1 MVAFDDLLHA
11 RLGGMQDAVNDWS
24 ETVKKLK
31 TLQEKAENG
40 MQRKAEKA
48 DWKGQNAGVTR
59 PFIKKTAKEF
69 GDAAKEAES
78 IRNILRDAHHEFKA
92 AKDKLKKIVDDAPKQ
107 GIHIDP
113 DGTVGYLVHPDRRPK
128 GYDGPKPKEGEFDR
142 VRADIK
148 EAVSA
153 ATEADETAARAL
165 RTLTGKDEN
174 NFSGTEYRSLKQA
187 AHAQDAED
195 AKAAAKLVAKGD
207 GASSEEI
214 ARLNK
219 YFTDNKG
226 DAYFAERFALEV
238 GVKGNLDY
246 WVDMGDPSDGS
257 RLAVDHQKQI
267 KELQQN
273 WSMTLA
279 EATHSHSPAMERWK
293 SDVISSGTDVVQSRG
308 TSAYGFQVM
317 SNLMRHGSFDTK
329 FLKDYG
335 SAVTVAE
342 RRMTHDGGLRPGQ
355 VWNAGLGMPPHLN
368 WDGKDLGRDP
378 MAGFMEALGHN
389 SKASTD
395 FFNSK
400 IEVPSDGHGDH
411 KPVDA
416 FKYFTKDRAW
426 VEDTYKDGY
435 GTKYGYDS
443 LGHALE
449 SAATGHAY
457 DAPTEGLKDTR
468 TLDNAKVVQK
478 IVGFYGSD
486 PKFSHEQGISDS
498 LGKIGSAYI
507 DEFNRSMEQ
516 ESIDSMRET
525 RNSPFGA
532 NLPDGTS
539 RFGTHYNDNLLFN
552 SGDAVNYLSIVSQ
565 SKEGHALLSAAQTVY
580 TAHTLG
586 VVGPDPTANE
596 LKNTDLT
603 DAHTMVRVSAETHG
617 ILDHSRMGQI
627 DQDYADDS
635 EEKKKAIA
643 QSSEWIKFGTEAV
656 VGGGLTIATEGAA
669 GPFVPLIADTVG
681 SAVVSGL
688 GMYTD
693 EAAEDHAENMDR
705 ELKKKYDDLQADT
718 LARGKEYTQMP
729 VDAYCDAPGWSE
741 ENRNFIQED
750 LTGLLKDSR
759 LHFGDSDLPD
769 PYKKKDD

>member
-11 RLGGMQDAVNDWS
+11 RLGSMQDAVNDWT

-31 TLQEKAENG
+31 TLQEKAEKG
-40 MQRKAEKA
+40 MQHKAEKA
-48 DWKGQNAGVTR
+48 DWKGQNAGITR

-69 GDAAKEAES
+69 SDAAKEAES
-78 IRNILRDAHHEFKA
+78 IRNILRDAHHEFQS
-92 AKDKLKKIVDDAPKQ
+92 AKDKLKKIVDDAPGQ
-107 GIHIDP
+107 GIRIDS
-113 DGTVGYLVHPDRRPK
+113 DGTVSYLIHPDRRAK
-128 GYDGPKPKEGEFDR
+128 DYDGPKPKQADFDH
-142 VRADIK
+142 VRSGIK
-148 EAVSA
+148 EAVTA

-165 RTLTGKDEN
+165 RTLTGKDDN
-174 NFSGTEYRSLKQA
+174 NFSGTEYKSLEQA
-187 AHAQDAED
+187 AHVQDAED

-219 YFTDNKG
+219 YLTDNKG

-257 RLAVDHQKQI
+257 RLALDHQKQI

-335 SAVTVAE
+335 NAVTVAE
-342 RRMTHDGGLRPGQ
+342 SKMTHNGALRPGQ
-355 VWNAGLGMPPHLN
+355 VWNAGLGMAPHLS

-389 SKASTD
+389 SRASTD

-400 IEVPSDGHGDH
+400 IDVPGEH

-416 FKYFTKDRAW
+416 FQYFTKDRAW
-426 VEDTYKDGY
+426 VDDTYKDGH

-457 DAPTEGLKDTR
+457 DAPAEGLKDTR

-478 IVGFYGSD
+478 IVEFYGSD

-507 DEFNRSMEQ
+507 DEFNRSLEQ
-516 ESIDSMRET
+516 DDPLSGREID
-525 RNSPFGA
+525 NSPFGA
-532 NLPDGTS
+532 NLANGTS
-539 RFGTHYNDNLLFN
+539 RFGAEYNDNLLFK
-552 SGDAVNYLSIVSQ
+552 SGDATNFMSIVAQ
-565 SKEGHALLSAAQTVY
+565 SKEGHAALSAAQTVY

-586 VVGPDPTANE
+586 VVGPEPGSAE
-596 LKNTDLT
+596 IKNTDMT
-603 DAHTMVRVSAETHG
+603 DAHTTVRVGAETHG

-627 DQDYADDS
+627 DQDYEKDS

-643 QSSEWIKFGTEAV
+643 ASTEWIKFGTEAV
-656 VGGGLTIATEGAA
+656 VGGGITIATDGVAS
-669 GPFVPLIADTVG
+669 PFVPLIADTVG

-688 GMYTD
+688 GMYAD
-693 EAAEDHAENMDR
+693 NEAESHAENMDK
-705 ELKKKYDDLQADT
+705 ELKKKYDDLQSDA
-718 LARGKEYTQMP
+718 LAEGKAYTRLP
-729 VDAYCDAPGWSE
+729 VTAYVNAPGWSE
-741 ENRNFIQED
+741 ENSNFVRED
-750 LTGLLKDSR
+750 LTGVLKSSR
-759 LHFGDSDLPD
+759 VQFTDSDLPD
-769 PYKKKDD
+769 PYKKDD

>member
-1 MVAFDDLLHA
+1 MVTFDDLLHA
-11 RLGGMQDAVNDWS
+11 RLGGLQESVNDWT
-24 ETVKKLK
+24 ETVKKLQK
-31 TLQEKAENG
+31 LQEKADNG
-40 MQRKAEKA
+40 MQRKADKA

-78 IRNILRDAHHEFKA
+78 IRNILRDAHHEFKS
-92 AKDKLKKIVDDAPKQ
+92 AKDKLKKIVDDAPGQ
-107 GIHIDP
+107 GIRIDP
-113 DGTVGYLVHPDRRPK
+113 DGSVSYLVHPDRRAK
-128 GYDGPKPKEGEFDR
+128 DYDGPKPKQGDFDH
-142 VRADIK
+142 VRAAIK
-148 EAVSA
+148 DAVTA

-195 AKAAAKLVAKGD
+195 AKAAAKIVAKGD
-207 GASSEEI
+207 DASSKEI

-219 YFTDNKG
+219 YLTDNKG
-226 DAYFAERFALEV
+226 DAYFAERFAVEV
-238 GVKGNLDY
+238 GVKGGLDY
-246 WVDMGDPSDGS
+246 WVDMGDPSDGA
-257 RLAVDHQKQI
+257 RLTFDHPKQI

-317 SNLMRHGSFDTK
+317 SNLMRHGSFHTK

-342 RRMTHDGGLRPGQ
+342 RKMTNDGALRPGQ
-355 VWNAGLGMPPHLN
+355 VWNAGLSMPPHLN

-468 TLDNAKVVQK
+468 TLDNAKIAQK

-498 LGKIGSAYI
+498 LGNIGSAYI

-516 ESIDSMRET
+516 DDPESGREVD
-525 RNSPFGA
+525 NSRFGA
-532 NLPDGTS
+532 NLADGTS
-539 RFGTHYNDNLLFN
+539 RFGANYNDNLLFK
-552 SGDAVNYLSIVSQ
+552 SGDATNFMSIVAQ
-565 SKEGHALLSAAQTVY
+565 GKEGHAALSAAQSVY

-586 VVGPDPTANE
+586 AVGPEPGSAEIKD
-596 LKNTDLT
+596 TDLT
-603 DAHTMVRVSAETHG
+603 DARTTVRVGAEIHG
-617 ILDHSRMGQI
+617 MLDHSRMGQI
-627 DQDYADDS
+627 DQDYEKDS

-643 QSSEWIKFGTEAV
+643 DSTEWIKFGTEAV
-656 VGGGLTIATEGAA
+656 VGGGVSIATEGVAS
-669 GPFVPLIADTVG
+669 PFVPLIADAAG
-681 SAVVSGL
+681 NAVVSGL
-688 GMYTD
+688 GMYAD
-693 EAAEDHAENMDR
+693 DAAESHAEHMDK
-705 ELKKKYDDLQADT
+705 ELKKKYDDLQSDA
-718 LARGKEYTQMP
+718 LAEGKAYTRLP
-729 VDAYCDAPGWSE
+729 VTAYVTAPGWSE
-741 ENRNFIQED
+741 ENSNYLREE
-750 LTGLLKDSR
+750 LTGVLKSSR
-759 LHFGDSDLPD
+759 VQFTDSDLPD
-769 PYKKKDD
+769 PYKKDD

>member
-11 RLGGMQDAVNDWS
+11 RLGGMQDAVNDWT

-31 TLQEKAENG
+31 TLQEKAEKG
-40 MQRKAEKA
+40 MQHKAEKA
-48 DWKGQNAGVTR
+48 DWKGQNAGITR

-78 IRNILRDAHHEFKA
+78 IRNILRDALADFKA
-92 AKDKLKKIVDDAPKQ
+92 SKKKLGDIVADAPAK
-107 GIHIDP
+107 GIRVGT
-113 DGTVGYLVHPDRRPK
+113 DGSVSYLVHPDRRGK
-128 GYDGPKPKEGEFDR
+128 DYDGPDPKQADFDH

-148 EAVSA
+148 AA
-153 ATEADETAARAL
+153 IDKATEADETTARAL
-165 RTLTGKDEN
+165 RTLTGKDDN
-174 NFSGTEYRSLKQA
+174 NFSGTEYKSLKQA
-187 AHAQDAED
+187 AHVQDAED

-219 YFTDNKG
+219 YLTDNKG

-257 RLAVDHQKQI
+257 RLALDHQKQI

-293 SDVISSGTDVVQSRG
+293 ADVISSGTDVVQSRG

-335 SAVTVAE
+335 NAVTVAE
-342 RRMTHDGGLRPGQ
+342 SKMTHNGALRPGQ
-355 VWNAGLGMPPHLN
+355 VWNAGLGMAPHLS
-368 WDGKDLGRDP
+368 WDGKDLGQDP

-400 IEVPSDGHGDH
+400 IDVPGH

-416 FKYFTKDRAW
+416 FQYFTKDRAW
-426 VEDTYKDGY
+426 VEDIYKDGY

-498 LGKIGSAYI
+498 LGKIGSSYI

-516 ESIDSMRET
+516 GSWDSMRAVE
-525 RNSPFGA
+525 NSPFGA
-532 NLPDGTS
+532 RLPNGAS
-539 RFGTHYNDNLLFN
+539 RFGADFDDKLLFN
-552 SGDAVNYLSIVSQ
+552 SSDAANYLSIVSQ
-565 SKEGHALLSAAQTVY
+565 TKEGHALLSAAQSVY

-586 VVGPDPTANE
+586 VVGPEPGSAE
-596 LKNTDLT
+596 LKMTDLA
-603 DAHTMVRVSAETHG
+603 DAHTTLRIGAETHG

-627 DQDYADDS
+627 DQDYEKDS
-635 EEKKKAIA
+635 EDKKKALA
-643 QSSEWIKFGTEAV
+643 QSTEWIKFGTEAV
-656 VGGGLTIATEGAA
+656 VGGGIAIATDGAA
-669 GPFVPLIADTVG
+669 GPFVPVIADTVG
-681 SAVVSGL
+681 NAVVSGL

-693 EAAEDHAENMDR
+693 QASEDHAESMDK
-705 ELKKKYDDLQADT
+705 ELKKSYDDLAANALKQ
-718 LARGKEYTQMP
+718 GQEYSLMP
-729 VDAYCDAPGWSE
+729 AEAYASAPGWST
-741 ENRNFIQED
+741 ENRNAIRED
-750 LTGLLKDSR
+750 LEGVVYNSR
-759 LHFGDSDLPD
+759 LRFGDSDLPD
-769 PYKKKDD
+769 PYKKDD

>member
-78 IRNILRDAHHEFKA
+78 IRNILRDAHHEFKS
-92 AKDKLKKIVDDAPKQ
+92 AKEKLQKIVDDAPGQ
-107 GIHIDP
+107 GVRIDP
-113 DGTVGYLVHPDRRPK
+113 DGTVSPLD
-128 GYDGPKPKEGEFDR
+128 DGPKAKQGDLDR
-142 VRADIK
+142 IRVSIK
-148 EAVSA
+148 EAVA
-153 ATEADETAARAL
+153 AAAEADETSARAL

-507 DEFNRSMEQ
+507 DEFNRSLEQ
-516 ESIDSMRET
+516 DDPETEREVD
-525 RNSPFGA
+525 NSPFGA
-532 NLPDGTS
+532 NLANGTS
-539 RFGTHYNDNLLFN
+539 RFGSHYNDNLLFK
-552 SGDAVNYLSIVSQ
+552 SGDTMNFMSIVAQ
-565 SKEGHALLSAAQTVY
+565 DKEGHAALSAAQSVY

-586 VVGPDPTANE
+586 VVGPEPGAAE
-596 LKNTDLT
+596 IKNTDMT
-603 DAHTMVRVSAETHG
+603 DARTTVRVGAETHG

-627 DQDYADDS
+627 DQDYQKDS

-643 QSSEWIKFGTEAV
+643 QSTEWIKFGTEAV
-656 VGGGLTIATEGAA
+656 VGGGVAIATDGVAS
-669 GPFVPLIADTVG
+669 PFVPLIADAAG

-693 EAAEDHAENMDR
+693 EAAENHANNMDR
-705 ELKKKYDDLQADT
+705 ELKKKYDALQSDT
-718 LARGKEYTQMP
+718 LAQGQAYSRLP
-729 VDAYCDAPGWSE
+729 VNAYATAPGWSE
-741 ENRNFIQED
+741 ENSNFVRED
-750 LTGLLKDSR
+750 LTGVLKISR
-759 LHFGDSDLPD
+759 VQFTDTDLPD
-769 PYKKKDD
+769 PYKKDD

>member
-11 RLGGMQDAVNDWS
+11 RLGSLQDSVNDWT

-31 TLQEKAENG
+31 TLQEKAEKG
-40 MQRKAEKA
+40 MQHKAEKA

-69 GDAAKEAES
+69 DDAAKEAES
-78 IRNILRDAHHEFKA
+78 IRNILRDAHHEFQV
-92 AKDKLKKIVDDAPKQ
+92 AKDKLKKIVDTAPGQ
-107 GIHIDP
+107 GIRIDS
-113 DGTVGYLVHPDRRPK
+113 DGTVSYLIHPDRRAK
-128 GYDGPKPKEGEFDR
+128 DYDGPKPKQEDFDH
-142 VRADIK
+142 VRSGIK
-148 EAVSA
+148 EAVTA

-165 RTLTGKDEN
+165 RTLTGKDDN
-174 NFSGTEYRSLKQA
+174 NFSGTEYKSLKQA
-187 AHAQDAED
+187 AHVQDAED

-219 YFTDNKG
+219 YLTDNKG

-257 RLAVDHQKQI
+257 RLALDHQKQI

-329 FLKDYG
+329 FLKEYG
-335 SAVTVAE
+335 NAVTVAE
-342 RRMTHDGGLRPGQ
+342 SKMTHNGALRPGQ
-355 VWNAGLGMPPHLN
+355 VWNAGLGMAPHLS

-389 SKASTD
+389 SQASTD

-400 IEVPSDGHGDH
+400 IDVPGEH

-416 FKYFTKDRAW
+416 FQYFTKDRAW
-426 VEDTYKDGY
+426 VEDIYKDGY

-457 DAPTEGLKDTR
+457 DAPAEGLKDTR

-507 DEFNRSMEQ
+507 DEFNRSLEQ
-516 ESIDSMRET
+516 GSWDST
-525 RNSPFGA
+525 RAVENSPFGA
-532 NLPDGTS
+532 KLSNGAS
-539 RFGTHYNDNLLFN
+539 RFGADFDDNLLFSN
-552 SGDAVNYLSIVSQ
+552 GDAVNYLSIVSQ
-565 SKEGHALLSAAQTVY
+565 TKEGHALLSAAQSVY

-586 VVGPDPTANE
+586 VVGPEPGSAE
-596 LKNTDLT
+596 LKMTDLA
-603 DAHTMVRVSAETHG
+603 DAHTTLRIGAETHG

-627 DQDYADDS
+627 DQDYEKDS
-635 EEKKKAIA
+635 EEKKKALA
-643 QSSEWIKFGTEAV
+643 QSTEWVKFGTEAV
-656 VGGGLTIATEGAA
+656 VGGGIAIATDGVA
-669 GPFVPLIADTVG
+669 GPFVPVIADTVG
-681 SAVVSGL
+681 NAVVSGL

-693 EAAEDHAENMDR
+693 QASEDHAESMDK
-705 ELKKKYDDLQADT
+705 ELKKSYDDLAANT
-718 LARGKEYTQMP
+718 LKQGQEASLMP
-729 VDAYCDAPGWSE
+729 AEAYADAPGWST
-741 ENRNFIQED
+741 ENRNAIRED
-750 LTGLLKDSR
+750 LEGVVYNGR
-759 LHFGDSDLPD
+759 LRFGDSDLPD
-769 PYKKKDD
+769 PYKKDD

>member
-11 RLGGMQDAVNDWS
+11 RLGGMQDAVNDWT

-31 TLQEKAENG
+31 TLQEKAEKG
-40 MQRKAEKA
+40 MQHKAEKA

-69 GDAAKEAES
+69 SDAAKEAES
-78 IRNILRDAHHEFKA
+78 IRNILRDAHHEFKSA
-92 AKDKLKKIVDDAPKQ
+92 RDKLKKIVDDAPGQ
-107 GIHIDP
+107 GIRIDP
-113 DGTVGYLVHPDRRPK
+113 DGTVSYLIHPDRRAK
-128 GYDGPKPKEGEFDR
+128 DYDGPKPKQADFDH
-142 VRADIK
+142 VRSGIK
-148 EAVSA
+148 DAVTA

-165 RTLTGKDEN
+165 RTLTGKDDN
-174 NFSGTEYRSLKQA
+174 NFSGTEYKSLKQA

-207 GASSEEI
+207 DASSEEI

-219 YFTDNKG
+219 YLKDNKG
-226 DAYFAERFALEV
+226 DAYFAERFALEI

-257 RLAVDHQKQI
+257 RLTLDHQKQI
-267 KELQQN
+267 RELQQN

-335 SAVTVAE
+335 NAVTVAE
-342 RRMTHDGGLRPGQ
+342 SRMTHNGALRPGQ
-355 VWNAGLGMPPHLN
+355 VWNAGLGMAPHLS

-389 SKASTD
+389 SRASTD

-400 IEVPSDGHGDH
+400 IDVPGEH
-411 KPVDA
+411 KPLDA
-416 FKYFTKDRAW
+416 FTYFTKDRAW
-426 VEDTYKDGY
+426 VEDMYKDGY

-457 DAPTEGLKDTR
+457 DAPAEGLKDTR
-468 TLDNAKVVQK
+468 TPDNAKVVQK
-478 IVGFYGSD
+478 IVEFYGGD

-507 DEFNRSMEQ
+507 DEFNRSLEQ
-516 ESIDSMRET
+516 GSWDST
-525 RNSPFGA
+525 RAVENSPFGA
-532 NLPDGTS
+532 RLPNGTS
-539 RFGTHYNDNLLFN
+539 RFGADFNDNLLFN
-552 SGDAVNYLSIVSQ
+552 NGDAVNYLSIVSQ
-565 SKEGHALLSAAQTVY
+565 DKEGHALLSAAQTVY

-586 VVGPDPTANE
+586 VVGPEPGSAE
-596 LKNTDLT
+596 LKMTDLA
-603 DAHTMVRVSAETHG
+603 DAHTTLRIGAETHG

-627 DQDYADDS
+627 DQDFEKDS
-635 EEKKKAIA
+635 EDKKKALA
-643 QSSEWIKFGTEAV
+643 QSTEWIKFGTEAV
-656 VGGGLTIATEGAA
+656 VGGGIAIATDGAA
-669 GPFVPLIADTVG
+669 GPFVPVIADTVG
-681 SAVVSGL
+681 NAVVSGL

-693 EAAEDHAENMDR
+693 QASEDHAESMDK
-705 ELKKKYDDLQADT
+705 ELKKSYDDLAANALKQGQENS
-718 LARGKEYTQMP
+718 LMP
-729 VDAYCDAPGWSE
+729 AEAYADAPGWST
-741 ENRNFIQED
+741 ENRNAIRED
-750 LTGLLKDSR
+750 LESVVYNGR
-759 LHFGDSDLPD
+759 LRFSDSDLPD
-769 PYKKKDD
+769 PYKKDD